1 MLWHR
6 LAGTAPIQPLTWE
19 PQDAAGAALKIYIYI
34 YIKGGGNS
42 FFASVYK
49 ILSHCKKQTNKQ
61 TNKQKTSR
69 MVPREKREIMEII
82 GDLHFLPQA
91 FLYFQVILR
100 TLLFQLINYGI

>member
-1 MLWHR
+1 MWHR
-6 LAGTAPIQPLTWE
+6 LAGTAPIRPLTWE
-19 PQDAAGAALKIYIYI
+19 PPDAAGAALKIYIYI
-34 YIKGGGNS
+34 KKEEGIHSLLQFIKY
-42 FFASVYK
+42 FLMVK
-49 ILSHCKKQTNKQ
+49 NKQ

-100 TLLFQLINYGI
+100 ALLFELINYGI